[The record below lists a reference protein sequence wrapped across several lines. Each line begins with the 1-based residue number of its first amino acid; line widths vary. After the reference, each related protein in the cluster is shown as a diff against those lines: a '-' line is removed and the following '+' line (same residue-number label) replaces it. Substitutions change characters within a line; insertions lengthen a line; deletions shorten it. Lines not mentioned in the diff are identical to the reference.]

1 MDRRG
6 LREGRLK
13 MTDDHKTFSPVGKKL
28 REMGYVP
35 LPRWWV
41 TPLELEI
48 ISRIT
53 KHHLPAVMKIKEQI
67 RQEQAL
73 EEIEENYKHDWSYDE

>member
-1 MDRRG
+1 MS
-6 LREGRLK
+6 
-13 MTDDHKTFSPVGKKL
+13 DDHKTFSPIAQKL

-41 TPLELEI
+41 TPEEFEI

-53 KHHLPAVMKIKEQI
+53 KHHMPTVMRIKEQI

-73 EEIEENYKHDWSYDE
+73 AEIEENYKHDWSYDE

>member
-1 MDRRG
+1 
-6 LREGRLK
+6 
-13 MTDDHKTFSPVGKKL
+13 MTDDHKSYSPVAQKL
-28 REMGYVP
+28 RSMGFVP

-41 TPLELEI
+41 TPEELEI

-53 KHHLPAVMKIKEQI
+53 KRHLPVVMATKEQI

-73 EEIEENYKHDWSYDE
+73 EEIEENYKHSWSYDE

>member
-1 MDRRG
+1 
-6 LREGRLK
+6 
-13 MTDDHKTFSPVGKKL
+13 MTADHKSYSPVAQKL

-35 LPRWWV
+35 TPRWWV
-41 TPLELEI
+41 TPIELEI

-53 KHHLPAVMKIKEQI
+53 KHHMPAVMKIKEQV

-73 EEIEENYKHDWSYDE
+73 AELEENYKHDWSYDE

>member
-1 MDRRG
+1 MSYDY
-6 LREGRLK
+6 
-13 MTDDHKTFSPVGKKL
+13 KTFSPVGKKL

-41 TPLELEI
+41 TPEEMEI

-53 KHHLPAVMKIKEQI
+53 KHHLPTVMKIKEQI

-73 EEIEENYKHDWSYDE
+73 AELEENYKHDWSYDE

>member
-1 MDRRG
+1 
-6 LREGRLK
+6 

-53 KHHLPAVMKIKEQI
+53 KHHLPTVMKIKEQI

-73 EEIEENYKHDWSYDE
+73 TEIEENYKHDWSYDE